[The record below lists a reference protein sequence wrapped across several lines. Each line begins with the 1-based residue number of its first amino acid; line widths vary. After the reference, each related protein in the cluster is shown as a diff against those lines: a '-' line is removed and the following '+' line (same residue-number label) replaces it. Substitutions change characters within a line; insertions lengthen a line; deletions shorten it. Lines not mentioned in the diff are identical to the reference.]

1 VRDAAAHVRVRSLAP
16 LDATTATLRTT
27 AVVPVTAV
35 GIMANLLGV
44 GHAAVA
50 FLRDLQRRRFVREVE
65 AGRVTGFR
73 IDAAPEGKV
82 LVRIA
87 NHGEGYRVADFVEEV
102 AALGR
107 DGDIRARQ

>member
-1 VRDAAAHVRVRSLAP
+1 
-16 LDATTATLRTT
+16 
-27 AVVPVTAV
+27 
-35 GIMANLLGV
+35 MANLLGV